1 MAELNLRSG
10 IAYDTGF
17 ATLGTTLNDVRS
29 EMETENKNLKEQI
42 KTLNRDMKIA
52 RKRSWLNKKK

>member
-10 IAYDTGF
+10 KVFDNGIATF
-17 ATLGTTLNDVRS
+17 GTTLNDVRS

-52 RKRSWLNKKK
+52 RKRSWLNKRK